1 MLRTILEVTTALFA
15 VYGIYS
21 AIRAL
26 AETCFVPRA
35 YTVAVRVRK
44 GEPADAL
51 AARIVDA
58 RLALC
63 GGAEPRVILLCEEG
77 LQPDDE
83 TLALMMEHGGEVL
96 CVKPYEF
103 SCPLIFED
111 ENKL

>member
-35 YTVAVRVRK
+35 YAVAVRVRA
-44 GEPADAL
+44 GETADTL
-51 AARIVDA
+51 ASRLIDA

-63 GGAEPRVILLCEEG
+63 GGAEPRVLLLCDESV
-77 LQPDDE
+77 LPDDE
-83 TLALMMEHGGEVL
+83 VLTLMKEHGDVL
-96 CVKPYEF
+96 CVKPYAFDWPTVAEV
-103 SCPLIFED
+103 EK
-111 ENKL
+111 N